1 MTHDD
6 SYPYGQGLQTFVIMT
21 ILYVMITPPPYTSS
35 YLCKGQ
41 MANIHLKIGRKMNA
55 KCYPSPSRLLF
66 SLEIK
71 YKRLIWALEGYRSN
85 PDTL

>member
-1 MTHDD
+1 MTHVD
-6 SYPYGQGLQTFVIMT
+6 SCPYGQGLRILVTMT
-21 ILYVMITPPPYTSS
+21 ILHVMIAPPPHASS

-41 MANIHLKIGRKMNA
+41 MSNIHLKLGRKMNA

-71 YKRLIWALEGYRSN
+71 YERLIWALEGYRQQS
-85 PDTL
+85 